1 MKFKFRLLLT
11 SLALAPGMALAQDG
25 QFSSEPSPPPLP
37 HSAQNPLGAPKPP
50 PPRPRLGP
58 PKPAPGGNAL
68 SGLVG
73 YLDSAMPAG
82 PNEIEAPVTGYGN
95 EALWDVATPESLRS
109 SATGSTEGG
118 PNR

>member
-1 MKFKFRLLLT
+1 MKFAFCLFLT
-11 SLALAPGMALAQDG
+11 SLVLLPGMAVAQEG

-37 HSAQNPLGAPKPP
+37 RSAQNPLGAPKPP

-68 SGLVG
+68 NGLVG
-73 YLDSAMPAG
+73 YLDSAMQVG
-82 PNEIEAPVTGYGN
+82 PNDIEAPVTGYGN
-95 EALWDVATPESLRS
+95 EALWDVTVPDGLRS
-109 SATGSTEGG
+109 DATGSTEGA